1 MKKEINSNKFKV
13 SKPVI
18 IVTFFLFLILI
29 VRLCYLCIFDY
40 KVGSST
46 ITAFIKNR
54 NTTEEVIMPK
64 RGTIYDTNGNILAN
78 DVISYTLIAYLSDT
92 RVDSDGNKDYVEDVD
107 DTSTKLA
114 TALGVTPDEIKTIL
128 VNGIQNKRYQV
139 EFGTI
144 GKGLSELAKEEIDKL
159 VEVLSNPNINNE
171 LI

>member
-1 MKKEINSNKFKV
+1 MKKEINSSKFKV

-54 NTTEEVIMPK
+54 NTT
-64 RGTIYDTNGNILAN
+64 IYDTNGNILAN

-92 RVDSDGNKDYVEDVD
+92 RVDSNGNKDYVENVE

-114 TALGVTPDEIKTIL
+114 TVLGVTPDEIKTIL
-128 VNGIQNKRYQV
+128 VNGIQNKKYQV
-139 EFGTI
+139 EFGTM
-144 GKGLSELAKEEIDKL
+144 GKGLRTC
-159 VEVLSNPNINNE
+159 
-171 LI
+171 

>member
-54 NTTEEVIMPK
+54 NTTEEVI
-64 RGTIYDTNGNILAN
+64 
-78 DVISYTLIAYLSDT
+78 IS
-92 RVDSDGNKDYVEDVD
+92 
-107 DTSTKLA
+107 
-114 TALGVTPDEIKTIL
+114 
-128 VNGIQNKRYQV
+128 
-139 EFGTI
+139 
-144 GKGLSELAKEEIDKL
+144 
-159 VEVLSNPNINNE
+159 
-171 LI
+171 